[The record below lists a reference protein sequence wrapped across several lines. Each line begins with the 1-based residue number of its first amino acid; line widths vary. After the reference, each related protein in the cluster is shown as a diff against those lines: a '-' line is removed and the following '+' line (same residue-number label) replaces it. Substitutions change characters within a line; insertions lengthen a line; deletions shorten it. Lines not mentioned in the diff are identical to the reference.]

1 MIRRLRMAKI
11 SDAITY
17 ISYGLDLRQVL
28 SLQITVYLEAVSY
41 HTTSS
46 KSSCASCYTHPS

>member
-1 MIRRLRMAKI
+1 MAKI